1 MVNLEKVRKFF
12 LADKFAMEIGI
23 KIEEAD
29 EGYAKCTLTPNEHH
43 LNAGGAV
50 QGGATFTLADF
61 AFAVASNC
69 TGSLTVS
76 LENNISFIAPPKG
89 KITAIAK
96 VCRETK
102 SVAFCDVE
110 VFDETEKLVAKM
122 SVTGFKKGEI
132 KELKP

>member
-1 MVNLEKVRKFF
+1 MVDLEKVREFF
-12 LADKFAMEIGI
+12 KDDIFAMEQGI
-23 KIEEAD
+23 VIEEAR
-29 EGYAKCTLTPNEHH
+29 EGYAVCTVTPNEHH

-50 QGGATFTLADF
+50 QGGLTFTLADF

-76 LENNISFIAPPKG
+76 LENNISYIAPPKG
-89 KITAIAK
+89 KMTAIAK

-122 SVTGFKKGEI
+122 SVTGFKKGELTA
-132 KELKP
+132 LK

>member
-1 MVNLEKVRKFF
+1 MVDLEKVRKFF
-12 LADKFAMEIGI
+12 IADRFAMEQGI
-23 KIEEAD
+23 VIEEAE
-29 EGYAKCTLTPNEHH
+29 EGYAKCTVIPNEHH

-50 QGGATFTLADF
+50 QGGLTFTLADF

-89 KITAIAK
+89 KMTAIAR
-96 VCRETK
+96 VVRETK

-110 VFDETEKLVAKM
+110 VFDETQKIIAKM
-122 SVTGFKKGEI
+122 SVTGYKKGKIEFQ
-132 KELKP
+132 E